1 MADAVNSEVI
11 FSGATRYAARFTNIS
26 DGTGE
31 SKVTKIDISTL
42 PGAPT
47 YTAIEELSWDVSGFS
62 NIQLYWD
69 HNTDDII
76 DIMSGR
82 GARSY
87 KDISYLFDP
96 RSAGGTGDILLS
108 TTGTGSGYTYDLT
121 IVIQL
126 RGGDPFPYAS

>member
-1 MADAVNSEVI
+1 MADSVSSEVV
-11 FSGATRYAARFTNIS
+11 FSGLTKYAVRITCIS

-31 SKVTKIDISTL
+31 NKATKVDISTL
-42 PGAPT
+42 VGAPT
-47 YTAIEELSWDVSGFS
+47 YTAIEEISWDVQGFS
-62 NIQLYWD
+62 SVQLYWD
-69 HNTDDII
+69 HSTDDII

-108 TTGTGSGYTYDLT
+108 SSDAIAGATYDIVL
-121 IVIQL
+121 VIQL
-126 RGGDPFPYAS
+126 RGGGQFY